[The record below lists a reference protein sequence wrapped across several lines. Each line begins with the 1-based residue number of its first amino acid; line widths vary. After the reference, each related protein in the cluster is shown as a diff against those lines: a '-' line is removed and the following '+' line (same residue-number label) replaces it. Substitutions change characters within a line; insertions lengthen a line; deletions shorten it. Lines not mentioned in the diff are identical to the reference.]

1 MLNQQINN
9 STDVLPSQIIYNR
22 EHARQLSPHERLS
35 PLDMEIYDRAIEKAA
50 LLPQET
56 KEDYLKYEMVVQAI
70 NENFNVGSKKFI
82 NIVRWLNHEFP
93 DKPILIPS
101 DYVGDV
107 REATEPNWIIPGIA
121 VRNNTTLIYGDAGV
135 GKTTFY
141 LYLADALMNGSEFAG
156 IQCAGCKPLIICQDE
171 DHSLLKNHWETMGK
185 TDILP
190 VAKKD
195 IVWDKSKG
203 DFSEDFGLTLIAY
216 EPDVVFIDSYTS
228 LGIPDIT
235 RPESGSV
242 FDATNRMARE
252 HHCAIIL
259 IHHTNLSGEQMGSS
273 LHRAKVSS
281 MVSIVESDEHHIV
294 ITQEKVRG
302 SHFEPIVIRFN
313 RETLAMER
321 EEGSLREQVWR
332 LLDEAGT
339 NIDHITI
346 ANNIIQRF
354 PNRNRAT
361 IQRYIRQHR
370 RTRADTD
377 IN

>member
-1 MLNQQINN
+1 MSQDNN
-9 STDVLPSQIIYNR
+9 RTNELESQPITRLEDAKELLP
-22 EHARQLSPHERLS
+22 EEKLS
-35 PLDMEIYDRAIEKAA
+35 PLDYEIYERVIEKAK

-56 KEDYLKYEMVVQAI
+56 EEDCLNYQMVMDAI
-70 NENFNVGSKKFI
+70 NEDVHLGSMQFL
-82 NIVRWLNHEFP
+82 NIVRWLNEKFP
-93 DKPILIPS
+93 DNPILIPS

-107 REATEPNWIIPGIA
+107 REATEPDWIIPGVA

-156 IQCAGCKPLIICQDE
+156 IQCTRCKPLIICQDE
-171 DHSLLKNHWETMGK
+171 DHSLLKNHWATMGK

-195 IVWDKSKG
+195 IVWDKK
-203 DFSEDFGLTLIAY
+203 DFNEDFELTLTAY
-216 EPDVVFIDSYTS
+216 KPDVVFIDSYTS

-252 HHCAIIL
+252 HKCAIIL

-281 MVSIVESDEHHIV
+281 MVSITQLGADRIV
-294 ITQEKVRG
+294 VTQEKVRG
-302 SHFEPIVIRFN
+302 THFEPIVIHFN
-313 RETLAMER
+313 RGTLYMRRQPRSVKDEVWVLLGEGKS
-321 EEGSLREQVWR
+321 EEEIIGKLATSKRP
-332 LLDEAGT
+332 
-339 NIDHITI
+339 TI
-346 ANNIIQRF
+346 R
-354 PNRNRAT
+354 
-361 IQRYIRQHR
+361 RYIREYRDR
-370 RTRADTD
+370 R
-377 IN
+377 